1 LEFKLASRHFTLMII
16 PASGQRVRRL
26 VVPRWVLVACLVI
39 GSLSMTVA
47 GYVASDYTLL
57 NSNQIELMRLQAE
70 NSDQRQEFQRLAM
83 DFSDMRQE
91 LVVLAETDARIR
103 LLADLKNSTSD
114 VPVGIGGAPEV
125 EELNNLSE
133 LQQQIN
139 SMRLAIDMRRQSQ
152 EEIRSLLN
160 DQQSISGSTPQGW
173 PTKGWLTSY
182 FGMRKSPYTGR
193 PKNHEGLDIA
203 ANTGTPVVATADGVV
218 ARVETSAGYGK
229 TVIIDH
235 GYGYRTLYAHNS
247 KFLVKRGQKVSRGDK
262 IAEVG
267 NTGRSTGPHVHYE
280 ILLNGVT
287 IDPRKTL

>member
-1 LEFKLASRHFTLMII
+1 MASRHFTLMII
-16 PASGQRVRRL
+16 PDNGQQVRRM
-26 VVPRWVLVACLVI
+26 VIPRWMLVACLVV
-39 GSLSMTVA
+39 GSLSLSVI
-47 GYVASDYTLL
+47 GYVASDYTVL

-70 NSDQRQEFQRLAM
+70 NSEQRQEFQRLAM
-83 DFSDMRQE
+83 DFSDLRQE
-91 LVVLAETDARIR
+91 LVILSETDAAIR
-103 LLADLKNSTSD
+103 LSADLNSQTD
-114 VPVGIGGAPEV
+114 EMPVGIGGAPETD
-125 EELNNLSE
+125 ELNNLSE
-133 LQQQIN
+133 LQKQIN
-139 SMRLAIDMRRQSQ
+139 DMRLAIDLRRQSQ
-152 EEIRSLLN
+152 EEIKSLLN
-160 DQQSISGSTPQGW
+160 DQQSLSGSTPQGW

-203 ANTGTPVVATADGVV
+203 ANTGTPVLATADGVV

-229 TVIIDH
+229 TVILDH

-267 NTGRSTGPHVHYE
+267 NTGRSTGPHLHYE
-280 ILLNGVT
+280 ILLNSVP